1 MRIAWEN
8 VSRTHGLGENSNA
21 VSSCGEKPNC
31 GQWRAAEFLMRGAG
45 GDLIS
50 PAGVENI
57 RGGKH
62 HCCLCRKKTRALIA
76 PTQIFKSTCRADD
89 AVRDLGGI
97 FADLAMPA
105 VVAFAGPS
113 VLIHFYALS
122 ILERHHLS

>member
-1 MRIAWEN
+1 
-8 VSRTHGLGENSNA
+8 
-21 VSSCGEKPNC
+21 
-31 GQWRAAEFLMRGAG
+31 MRGAG

-62 HCCLCRKKTRALIA
+62 RCCLCRKKNRALIA
-76 PTQIFKSTCRADD
+76 PTQIFKSTRRADD

-122 ILERHHLS
+122 ILDRVHDVSCPFCPSAVVAVAVPPPRHVVCALDLRASR

>member
-1 MRIAWEN
+1 MWRI
-8 VSRTHGLGENSNA
+8 S
-21 VSSCGEKPNC
+21 
-31 GQWRAAEFLMRGAG
+31 AAESTAAASVAKGQ
-45 GDLIS
+45 S
-50 PAGVENI
+50 VNVPT
-57 RGGKH
+57 
-62 HCCLCRKKTRALIA
+62 CL
-76 PTQIFKSTCRADD
+76 ADD